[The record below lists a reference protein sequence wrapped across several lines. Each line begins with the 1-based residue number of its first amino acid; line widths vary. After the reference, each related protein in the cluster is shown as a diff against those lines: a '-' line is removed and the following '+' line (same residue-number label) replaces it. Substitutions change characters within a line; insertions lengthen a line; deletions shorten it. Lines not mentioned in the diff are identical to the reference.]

1 MVDYEDLANEAAPSD
16 DQLKVIA
23 GLIERQTKIED
34 WIAEEEERLR
44 EAKSNLAKV
53 QNELLPEA
61 MMAAGVTEF
70 TDINGYKVTVKEDL
84 RAGIT
89 AANKDWCF
97 TWLRDN
103 GHGDIIRNE
112 FKITYGVGEDTSAQ
126 ELVDTLKEQEQDFSQ
141 KEYIHHRTLPA
152 FVRAELEE
160 NPHDS
165 EWEERFGVFRQKVA
179 KIERP

>member
-1 MVDYEDLANEAAPSD
+1 MVDYEELSNEGPSD
-16 DQLKVIA
+16 DQLKVIS

-34 WIAEEEERLR
+34 WIVEQEERLR
-44 EAKSNLAKV
+44 EAKANLAKV
-53 QNELLPEA
+53 QTELLPNA
-61 MMAAGVTEF
+61 MKAAGVTEF
-70 TDINGYKVTVKEDL
+70 TDLNGYRVSVKEDL

-97 TWLRDN
+97 QWLREN

-112 FKITYGVGEDTSAQ
+112 FKITYGVGEDDHAA
-126 ELVDTLKEQEQDFSQ
+126 ELVQALKDQEQDFNQ

-160 NPHDS
+160 NEHDS
-165 EWEERFGVFRQKVA
+165 DWEEKFGVFRQQIA